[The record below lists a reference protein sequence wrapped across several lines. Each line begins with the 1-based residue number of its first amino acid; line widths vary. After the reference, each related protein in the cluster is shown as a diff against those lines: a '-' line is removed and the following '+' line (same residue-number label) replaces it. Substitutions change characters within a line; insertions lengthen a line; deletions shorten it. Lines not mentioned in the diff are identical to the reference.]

1 MQESEIRMLFDAGN
15 LKSVTVVNAPMAKGY
30 LLQFAAKSGEQ
41 ILIEKQR
48 GDLRTFK
55 TLQGAIST
63 AYEIG
68 FRDIKVTLTEAP

>member
-1 MQESEIRMLFDAGN
+1 MQESEVKLLFDAGN

-30 LLQFAAKSGEQ
+30 HLLFTSKSGEQ
-41 ILIEKQR
+41 ITIEKQR

-63 AYEIG
+63 AYDIG
-68 FRDIKVTLTEAP
+68 FRDIRVALTEAP